1 MSMER
6 RDLFKL
12 MSVAAAA
19 AVLPSV
25 AVASEAKAVDAKKAS
40 GKSVVIVGGGFGGLA
55 MAKELR
61 KKDKSIDVTLIEKKD
76 IFMSCPF
83 SNSYLGGLDDVNL
96 DTLTHDYYAPANKH
110 GYSFVPENKK
120 PKDFNLAMKKHYSQ
134 AKKGSFS
141 PISAPVESYRDKVKR
156 FWDYTSAP
164 VRKPSFSIVKR
175 SVGDYPLWVLEDGK
189 ILPQLFNKSDNVKS
203 IIAKHKLPTKETV
216 LKVESYGSGFF
227 PRIRIDVSCGNSKL
241 DLLALK
247 TLALKGQ
254 NLLGFNKSNDA
265 PVYIAIKWKISD

>member
-1 MSMER
+1 MEMQETDNQVR
-6 RDLFKL
+6 KHPLDSPFPRYIAAGFLAVVLHMFFLFFVETPDADGSVSGNIKHVTLLPLDTKL
-12 MSVAAAA
+12 VSEKNLLQWMNIMNPMSVTK
-19 AVLPSV
+19 P
-25 AVASEAKAVDAKKAS
+25 D
-40 GKSVVIVGGGFGGLA
+40 
-55 MAKELR
+55 R
-61 KKDKSIDVTLIEKKD
+61 
-76 IFMSCPF
+76 
-83 SNSYLGGLDDVNL
+83 
-96 DTLTHDYYAPANKH
+96 KH

-247 TLALKGQ
+247 TLAIKGQ